1 MAQNWKKLF
10 ARINWN
16 NRPSTATP
24 LGASNLN
31 KSDYALDEI
40 DNRVIQLDTLKADMS
55 VVNDMVADVTIDTET
70 GIITV
75 TKKDGSTQTYDTK
88 LEKIAVN
95 FDYDSE
101 NQRLVITLDDGTIKY
116 VDMSALISEYDFTDT
131 DSIAFSVNGGN
142 VSAIVKDGSITE
154 SKLHPNYLANIKGEV
169 AKAEGA
175 SDSAAISSSEASD
188 AANLSKSYAVG
199 STGTRADEDTDNA
212 KFYSEKAKDIVD
224 SFEGVTSVGLNVPTG
239 LVASN
244 SPITSS
250 GNINV
255 TFADNYSIPTN
266 TKQSGWDAK
275 YTKPS
280 GGIPKSDLASSVQ
293 DNLDAINSKY
303 SKPSTGIPK
312 TDLAS
317 SVQTSLGKAD
327 TALQTEQYKG
337 TYNKPS
343 TGIPKSDLSQEV
355 QTALDGGG
363 KTYTFEGG
371 TNQFTVNSSDG
382 TTQDVEVLPNIQS
395 ITQAQYDALTDKTG
409 TYFIKDSVDVI
420 NASEVKYGN
429 TNVASGIENAGLT
442 PNIEIPTNT
451 NLNTMTYCNVGRYYC
466 PMTVTVATL
475 SNCPT
480 TNAFVME
487 VYSPLSKD
495 STISPTGSVYRV
507 RKILDYKGNEYIQYI
522 EIINNTPTYDTWR
535 KKLRANDV
543 DSALSTTSTNAVQN
557 KVINNAINDIKNTI
571 DIVNHN
577 IVFQQKDI
585 TINNG
590 TSANTVTE
598 LFKAPKTGFYLVCVK
613 YDYDANANGF
623 RRFVYLDQSYFDQLA
638 PTPSYHTFYNKF
650 MFVYLI
656 KDQSYIV
663 GGMQNSG
670 ANLRLLINGWARYIG

>member
-116 VDMSALISEYDFTDT
+116 VDMSALISEYDFIDT
-131 DSIAFSVNGGN
+131 DSIAFSVNSGN

-355 QTALDGGG
+355 QAALDGGG

-429 TNVASGIENAGLT
+429 TNVASGIENAGLLPT
-442 PNIEIPTNT
+442 IEIPANK
-451 NLNTMTYCNVGRYYC
+451 NLNTLAYCNVGRYYC
-466 PMTVTVATL
+466 GMNSTVATL

-480 TNAFVME
+480 SNAFVME

-495 STISPTGSVYRV
+495 VNISPTGNVYRV
-507 RKILDYKGNEYIQYI
+507 RKILDYKGNEYIQDI
-522 EIINNTPTYDTWR
+522 AINNNTPAYNAWNKNLKSNDIAVTSGNATINTTNAGNGQIQWR
-535 KKLRANDV
+535 KSGKIVIVNLYDV
-543 DSALSTTSTNAVQN
+543 VFTTSAKGDASSVIATGLPKAASSSTTMVISQNGSAAKRIGISAGNTALYWWWNGAVSS
-557 KVINNAINDIKNTI
+557 NTP
-571 DIVNHN
+571 
-577 IVFQQKDI
+577 QM
-585 TINNG
+585 NG
-590 TSANTVTE
+590 QIM
-598 LFKAPKTGFYLVCVK
+598 YVCE
-613 YDYDANANGF
+613 
-623 RRFVYLDQSYFDQLA
+623 
-638 PTPSYHTFYNKF
+638 
-650 MFVYLI
+650 
-656 KDQSYIV
+656 
-663 GGMQNSG
+663 
-670 ANLRLLINGWARYIG
+670 

>member
-1 MAQNWKKLF
+1 MALNWKKVF
-10 ARINWN
+10 SRVNWQN
-16 NRPSTATP
+16 KPSSATA
-24 LGASNLN
+24 LGATNLN
-31 KSDYALDEI
+31 KSDYALDQI
-40 DNRVIQLDTLKADMS
+40 DDRVIQLDSLKADMA
-55 VVNDMVADVTIDTET
+55 VVNEMVANVTVNTDT

-75 TKKDGSTQTYDTK
+75 TKKDGSSTTYDTK
-88 LEKIAVN
+88 LEKLAVN

-131 DSIAFSVNGGN
+131 NSIAFSVSGGN
-142 VSAIVKDGSITE
+142 VSAVVKDGSITE
-154 SKLHPNYLANIKGEV
+154 SKLQPNYLADVKGEV

-199 STGTRADEDTDNA
+199 NTGGTRTDEDTDNA
-212 KFYSEKAKDIVD
+212 KYYSEKAKDIVD
-224 SFEGVTSVGLNVPTG
+224 SFTGVSSVGLNVPTG

-355 QTALDGGG
+355 QAALDGGG
-363 KTYTFEGG
+363 KSYTFEGG

-382 TTQDVEVLPNIQS
+382 TTQDVEVLPNIPS
-395 ITQAQYDALTDKTG
+395 ITQAQYDALADKTG

-420 NASEVKYGN
+420 NASNVKYGN

-442 PNIEIPTNT
+442 PNIEIPANK
-451 NLNTMTYCNVGRYYC
+451 NLNTLEYCDVGRYYC
-466 PMTVTVATL
+466 AMNSTAATL

-480 TNAFVME
+480 NGNAFVME
-487 VYSPLSKD
+487 VYSPTSKN
-495 STISPTGSVYRV
+495 STIPSTGSVYRV
-507 RKILDYKGNEYIQYI
+507 RKILDYKGNEYVQYLSI
-522 EIINNTPTYDTWR
+522 YNNTPTYHYWNKFIRNVDIVRDAVTTSSVSVKSSTNDTVITSVNLTPGVYIVTGTVEFQQNATGIR
-535 KKLRANDV
+535 TIIFSTSYQG
-543 DSALSTTSTNAVQN
+543 SALTGVSTNAVNGNITRLQ
-557 KVINNAINDIKNTI
+557 KTRILSITNDTTMNLY
-571 DIVNHN
+571 
-577 IVFQQKDI
+577 
-585 TINNG
+585 
-590 TSANTVTE
+590 A
-598 LFKAPKTGFYLVCVK
+598 Y
-613 YDYDANANGF
+613 
-623 RRFVYLDQSYFDQLA
+623 
-638 PTPSYHTFYNKF
+638 
-650 MFVYLI
+650 
-656 KDQSYIV
+656 
-663 GGMQNSG
+663 QNSG
-670 ANLRLLINGWARYIG
+670 SALNCSGAIEYVKLA